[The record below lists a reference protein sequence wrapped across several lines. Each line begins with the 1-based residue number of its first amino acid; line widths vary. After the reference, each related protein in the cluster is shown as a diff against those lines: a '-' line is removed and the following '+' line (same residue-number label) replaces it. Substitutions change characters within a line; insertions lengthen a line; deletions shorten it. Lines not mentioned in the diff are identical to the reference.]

1 MHIFFAADNRSI
13 LCTKTILLNIQK
25 VISMKKKQV
34 ELTQEQC
41 QEIIDQMTT
50 RSFYRSDKGNSSDM
64 ENLQTMESVGSS
76 IDDILPEPLPSAAKL
91 IQTETVSPI
100 PEKNDEA
107 PPTNVVEQQP
117 PTPPIQ
123 RRVSSK
129 QRKLSLEEYRKT
141 FMRPYKIEDRK
152 PVFISGKLR
161 KMLDKFACKIGEDR
175 MSMSG
180 LLENIVRHHIELYS
194 EDFEHW
200 KGM

>member
-1 MHIFFAADNRSI
+1 MSKKETLSKAELQEMTGLDFSEQNSQTEESRMMEVDAAFGNLSVEDNKPKSTP
-13 LCTKTILLNIQK
+13 L
-25 VISMKKKQV
+25 MA
-34 ELTQEQC
+34 EL
-41 QEIIDQMTT
+41 
-50 RSFYRSDKGNSSDM
+50 
-64 ENLQTMESVGSS
+64 V
-76 IDDILPEPLPSAAKL
+76 
-91 IQTETVSPI
+91 QTETKSSVT
-100 PEKNDEA
+100 EDVDEI
-107 PPTNVVEQQP
+107 PPTNVVEEQSSA
-117 PTPPIQ
+117 PPIQ

-129 QRKLSLEEYRKT
+129 QRKLSLEEYRNT

>member
-1 MHIFFAADNRSI
+1 
-13 LCTKTILLNIQK
+13 
-25 VISMKKKQV
+25 MKRKLV

-41 QEIIDQMTT
+41 QEVIEKMAE
-50 RSFYRSDKGNSSDM
+50 RSFYKSGTGKVHNA
-64 ENLQTMESVGSS
+64 EELQIKDSLESS
-76 IDDILPEPLPSAAKL
+76 IDDILPEPLPSVAK
-91 IQTETVSPI
+91 QAPTEAVPSVAVVT
-100 PEKNDEA
+100 DEA
-107 PPTNVVEQQP
+107 PPTNVVEEQP

-129 QRKLSLEEYRKT
+129 QRKLSLEEYRNT

>member
-1 MHIFFAADNRSI
+1 
-13 LCTKTILLNIQK
+13 
-25 VISMKKKQV
+25 MKRKLV

-41 QEIIDQMTT
+41 QEVIEKMAE
-50 RSFYRSDKGNSSDM
+50 RSFYKSGTGKVHNA
-64 ENLQTMESVGSS
+64 EELQTEDSLESS
-76 IDDILPEPLPSAAKL
+76 IDYILPEPLPSVAKQA
-91 IQTETVSPI
+91 QTEAMPSVAEVI
-100 PEKNDEA
+100 DEV
-107 PPTNVVEQQP
+107 PPTNAVEEQP
-117 PTPPIQ
+117 PTPSIQ

-129 QRKLSLEEYRKT
+129 QRKLSLEEYRNT

>member
-1 MHIFFAADNRSI
+1 MS
-13 LCTKTILLNIQK
+13 
-25 VISMKKKQV
+25 KKQILSKT
-34 ELTQEQC
+34 ELQEMTGLDFSEQNS
-41 QEIIDQMTT
+41 QIEESRKMNIDAALEDF
-50 RSFYRSDKGNSSDM
+50 SI
-64 ENLQTMESVGSS
+64 ENINPL
-76 IDDILPEPLPSAAKL
+76 PLPSVAEQA
-91 IQTETVSPI
+91 QTEAVPSVTEVT
-100 PEKNDEA
+100 DEV

-129 QRKLSLEEYRKT
+129 QRKLSLEEYRNI

>member
-1 MHIFFAADNRSI
+1 MS
-13 LCTKTILLNIQK
+13 
-25 VISMKKKQV
+25 KKQV

-50 RSFYRSDKGNSSDM
+50 RSFYKSGTGKVHNADG
-64 ENLQTMESVGSS
+64 LQTEESVESS
-76 IDDILPEPLPSAAKL
+76 IENIKPLPLPSVAEQA
-91 IQTETVSPI
+91 QTEAVPSVTGVT
-100 PEKNDEA
+100 DEV
-107 PPTNVVEQQP
+107 PPTNVVEEQP

>member
-1 MHIFFAADNRSI
+1 M
-13 LCTKTILLNIQK
+13 
-25 VISMKKKQV
+25 MKKKQV

-50 RSFYRSDKGNSSDM
+50 RSFYKSGTGNVHNAED
-64 ENLQTMESVGSS
+64 LQTEESVESS
-76 IDDILPEPLPSAAKL
+76 IDDILPEPLPSVTEQA
-91 IQTETVSPI
+91 QTETESSVAEVI
-100 PEKNDEA
+100 DEV
-107 PPTNVVEQQP
+107 PPTNVVEEQP
-117 PTPPIQ
+117 PTPIIQ

-129 QRKLSLEEYRKT
+129 QRKLSLEEYRNT

-180 LLENIVRHHIELYS
+180 LLENIVCHHIELYS

>member
-1 MHIFFAADNRSI
+1 MS
-13 LCTKTILLNIQK
+13 
-25 VISMKKKQV
+25 KKQTLSKT
-34 ELTQEQC
+34 ELQE
-41 QEIIDQMTT
+41 MTGLDF
-50 RSFYRSDKGNSSDM
+50 SEQNSQTE
-64 ENLQTMESVGSS
+64 ENRKKS
-76 IDDILPEPLPSAAKL
+76 IDAALENFSIESIKPLPLPSVVEQA
-91 IQTETVSPI
+91 QTETESSVAEVI
-100 PEKNDEA
+100 DEV
-107 PPTNVVEQQP
+107 PPTNVAEEQP
-117 PTPPIQ
+117 PAPPVQ

-129 QRKLSLEEYRKT
+129 QRKLSLEEYRNT

-161 KMLDKFACKIGEDR
+161 RMLDKFACKIGEDR

>member
-1 MHIFFAADNRSI
+1 MS
-13 LCTKTILLNIQK
+13 
-25 VISMKKKQV
+25 KKQTLSKAELQEMTGLDFSEQNSQV
-34 ELTQEQC
+34 EENRKMEVDVSFGNLPIEDYKPESIPLVAEQV
-41 QEIIDQMTT
+41 
-50 RSFYRSDKGNSSDM
+50 
-64 ENLQTMESVGSS
+64 QTGV
-76 IDDILPEPLPSAAKL
+76 EPPVAEVA
-91 IQTETVSPI
+91 
-100 PEKNDEA
+100 DEV
-107 PPTNVVEQQP
+107 PPTNVVEEQP
-117 PTPPIQ
+117 PTLPIQ

-129 QRKLSLEEYRKT
+129 QRKLSLEEYRNT

-180 LLENIVRHHIELYS
+180 LLENIVRHHIELYA

>member
-1 MHIFFAADNRSI
+1 MHIFFATDNRSK
-13 LCTKTILLNIQK
+13 LCTKTIVLTFKTIQK
-25 VISMKKKQV
+25 MSKKQTLSKT
-34 ELTQEQC
+34 ELQE
-41 QEIIDQMTT
+41 MTGLDF
-50 RSFYRSDKGNSSDM
+50 SEQNSQI
-64 ENLQTMESVGSS
+64 EESRKKS
-76 IDDILPEPLPSAAKL
+76 IDAALEDFSIENIKPLPLPSVAKQA
-91 IQTETVSPI
+91 QTEAVLSVTEVT
-100 PEKNDEA
+100 DET
-107 PPTNVVEQQP
+107 PPTNMVEQQP
-117 PTPPIQ
+117 PTPTIQ

-129 QRKLSLEEYRKT
+129 QRKLSLEEYRNT

>member
-1 MHIFFAADNRSI
+1 
-13 LCTKTILLNIQK
+13 
-25 VISMKKKQV
+25 MKKKQV

-76 IDDILPEPLPSAAKL
+76 IDDILPEPLPAAVKH
-91 IQTETVSPI
+91 IQTDTVSPI
-100 PEKNDEA
+100 SEETDEVL
-107 PPTNVVEQQP
+107 PTNVVEQQP

-129 QRKLSLEEYRKT
+129 QRKLSLEEYRNT